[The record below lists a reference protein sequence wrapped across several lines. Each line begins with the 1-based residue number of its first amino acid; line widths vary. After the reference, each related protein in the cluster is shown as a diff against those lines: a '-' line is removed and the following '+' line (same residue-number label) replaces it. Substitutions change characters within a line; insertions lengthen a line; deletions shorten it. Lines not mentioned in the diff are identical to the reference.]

1 MDPEEVGPILQNAC
15 KRDAQHA
22 ATLAVDLALSTRIL
36 SSEPLPTAKPI
47 DAEAARP
54 ALTPEDVLQRA
65 AKLTLDEEGPPK
77 VSLHYL
83 PEAAVLDDEEGLP
96 RPDIQIPTI
105 RHLLSEWAPSADP
118 KDYAWKSWVDPPDG
132 DRPLEQTSTQTRP
145 IRPLP
150 SPRGSPRPSQY
161 AAPVFAPTASRTLG
175 IPSLYQ
181 PRAYTQAS
189 QPFLRRLGR
198 KAYRSSCRTHN
209 AWRVRALPRR
219 LPLSLAR
226 DGRRM
231 SARLYGDKRR
241 GRQRRSRGVWQ
252 RRRRGGRL
260 RRLRGVHLEADRRA
274 RERRRRS
281 QRRGWAGSRNHGA

>member
-1 MDPEEVGPILQNAC
+1 MDPEKVGPILQNAC
-15 KRDAQHA
+15 KRDAQDA

-105 RHLLSEWAPSADP
+105 RHLLYEWAPSSDP
-118 KDYAWKSWVDPPDG
+118 KDYAWKSWVDPPDV

-189 QPFLRRLGR
+189 QPVPYSLPAPTRQKGVPVVMSHTQRLASPRPSPPPSPIPGPGRAANVSPTIRRQAARSPEALTGSLATPAQGWAATQVERGPFGGRPTGTGEKKKKPKKRLG
-198 KAYRSSCRTHN
+198 
-209 AWRVRALPRR
+209 
-219 LPLSLAR
+219 
-226 DGRRM
+226 GF
-231 SARLYGDKRR
+231 
-241 GRQRRSRGVWQ
+241 
-252 RRRRGGRL
+252 
-260 RRLRGVHLEADRRA
+260 
-274 RERRRRS
+274 
-281 QRRGWAGSRNHGA
+281 